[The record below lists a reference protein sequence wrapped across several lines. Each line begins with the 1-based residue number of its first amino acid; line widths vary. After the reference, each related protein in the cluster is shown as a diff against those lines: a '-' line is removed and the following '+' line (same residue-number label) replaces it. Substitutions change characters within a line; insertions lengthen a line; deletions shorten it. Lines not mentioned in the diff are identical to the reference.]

1 MTPYTIHL
9 KKRISIFSRSINL
22 KGFIYIY
29 YFHDDQ
35 KKIIKKHI
43 NETRKTIKNFFENS
57 FFNSLS
63 TADDEDVDKKN
74 NLYVTIVNNKL
85 KKGKKMIE
93 PLLCGIVLGLVPIT
107 LLGLFVSAWNQYR
120 RGSGMLDID

>member
-1 MTPYTIHL
+1 ML
-9 KKRISIFSRSINL
+9 FSWWL
-22 KGFIYIY
+22 
-29 YFHDDQ
+29 
-35 KKIIKKHI
+35 KKIIKKQI
-43 NETRKTIKNFFENS
+43 IETTKKTKSFFKNS
-57 FFNSLS
+57 FFCSLS
-63 TADDEDVDKKN
+63 TADDEDVDTKN
-74 NLYVTIVNNKL
+74 SLYVTIVDKKS